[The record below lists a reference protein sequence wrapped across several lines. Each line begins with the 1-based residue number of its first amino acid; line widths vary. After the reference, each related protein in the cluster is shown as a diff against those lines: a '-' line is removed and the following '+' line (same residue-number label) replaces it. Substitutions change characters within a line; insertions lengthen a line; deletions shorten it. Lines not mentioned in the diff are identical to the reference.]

1 MEGRVVVEAIAGPDR
16 IRPQALEAR
25 AGLTVSITVGIRGLG
40 ALAEDFSRLAKGAQK
55 RVLRQATMAGAR
67 VGRNAIRDAA
77 PVDEGITRK
86 NVVAAAAK
94 QNEPGTFTSGVRVRG
109 ERRDD
114 GTSPAFT
121 WRFSELGTSR
131 EPARPWIRPTWDS
144 NEDEIAVA
152 VRDRLAGAIDEAL
165 GRR

>member
-1 MEGRVVVEAIAGPDR
+1 M
-16 IRPQALEAR
+16 
-25 AGLTVSITVGIRGLG
+25 SITVDIRGLG
-40 ALAEDFSRLAKGAQK
+40 ALAQDFATLKRGAQK

-67 VGRNAIRDAA
+67 VGRDAIRDAA

-86 NVVAAAAK
+86 NVVAASAK
-94 QNEPGTFTSGVRVRG
+94 KNEDVRHTAGVRVRG

-114 GTSPAFT
+114 GTSPAYT
-121 WRFSELGTSR
+121 WRFSEIGTSK

-144 NEDEIAVA
+144 NEDEIAAA
-152 VRDRLAGAIDEAL
+152 VRDRLGSAIDEAL